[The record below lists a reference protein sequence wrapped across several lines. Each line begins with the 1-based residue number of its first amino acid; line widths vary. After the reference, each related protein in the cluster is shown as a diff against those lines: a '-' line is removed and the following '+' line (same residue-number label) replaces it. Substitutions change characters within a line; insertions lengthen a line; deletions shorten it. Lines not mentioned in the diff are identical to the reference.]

1 MNTLTTGYN
10 DSLSGYDMESLHVLL
25 QEVASVKALSVAN
38 LQLTF
43 YRTENGVA
51 MWHLRNLI
59 EEQLLD

>member
-1 MNTLTTGYN
+1 MNTRITGYN
-10 DSLSGYDMESLHVLL
+10 DSLMGYDMESLHVLL
-25 QEVASVKALSVAN
+25 QEVASVKAPSVAN

-43 YRTENGVA
+43 FRTENGLG